1 MRNIEEIR
9 TENLNELIELHGGV
23 KNFAT
28 KIDRSQTQVSQ
39 WKNNSPDS
47 RTGKPRVINSGSC
60 RMIEDR
66 LNLPNN
72 WMDVDHSESN
82 ALLPVNRDSTQVP
95 EGYTRISVPD
105 VEAHAGTGGI
115 VNPGVLMNVDISE
128 SWIRDVLNINPK
140 NAAPIPV
147 HGDSMHPT
155 LQHGELAIYDKSV
168 TFYNGDGVY
177 VISQEDLVRVKRLQM
192 MPGKL
197 RIISDN
203 KFYDTEIVT
212 GEDMNLVRIIGRV
225 AGVAGVRKI

>member
-1 MRNIEEIR
+1 MNIEETRRNQLSKLIQEKYKNQAGFIR
-9 TENLNELIELHGGV
+9 ETGINQGELSAILRGKKSFGEKKARKLEEDAGLPSGWLDQDHNE
-23 KNFAT
+23 
-28 KIDRSQTQVSQ
+28 SS
-39 WKNNSPDS
+39 
-47 RTGKPRVINSGSC
+47 
-60 RMIEDR
+60 
-66 LNLPNN
+66 
-72 WMDVDHSESN
+72 

-105 VEAHAGTGGI
+105 VEAHAGAGGI
-115 VNPGVLMNVDISE
+115 VNPGILMNVDISE

-155 LQHGELAIYDKSV
+155 LQHGELAIYDKSI
-168 TFYNGDGVY
+168 TFYNGDGIY

>member
-1 MRNIEEIR
+1 MNIEETRRNQLSKLIQEKYKNQAGFIR
-9 TENLNELIELHGGV
+9 ETGINQGELSAIL
-23 KNFAT
+23 
-28 KIDRSQTQVSQ
+28 R
-39 WKNNSPDS
+39 
-47 RTGKPRVINSGSC
+47 GKKSFGEKKARKLEEDAGLPSGWL
-60 RMIEDR
+60 DQD
-66 LNLPNN
+66 L
-72 WMDVDHSESN
+72 SESN

-115 VNPGVLMNVDISE
+115 VNPGILMNVDISE

>member
-1 MRNIEEIR
+1 MDQDH
-9 TENLNELIELHGGV
+9 NE
-23 KNFAT
+23 
-28 KIDRSQTQVSQ
+28 
-39 WKNNSPDS
+39 
-47 RTGKPRVINSGSC
+47 SG
-60 RMIEDR
+60 
-66 LNLPNN
+66 
-72 WMDVDHSESN
+72 

-115 VNPGVLMNVDISE
+115 VNPGILMNVDISE

-212 GEDMNLVRIIGRV
+212 GEDMNLVRIVGRV